1 VVRKSA
7 AALVYTAIQEPLG
20 AEGSVG
26 TTVTALMT
34 PEESSPE
41 STRSITMLNVYA
53 GLV

>member
-1 VVRKSA
+1 VGCKSA
-7 AALVYTAIQEPLG
+7 AVLVYTAIQEPPG
-20 AEGSVG
+20 VEDSVA

-41 STRSITMLNVYA
+41 RTRSITMLNVYA